1 MQIAPKGRISVLTRK
16 LAVLRI
22 EIVIASAPVAALLLI
37 AYAVGT
43 GHAQTPAASG
53 SPAANTDKTLA
64 PLTPRSRIVLPGVF
78 GRIDHFGYDS
88 RRGNLFVAALG
99 NDTVEVINSLRR
111 IHTIKGLDHPQ
122 AALYVQEFDRLVVSD
137 QAGKLRFSDGKSFKL
152 LKTVDFGANTDN
164 LRYEPDEKRVY
175 VGYGAG
181 AIAMV
186 DAATM
191 QRLPQEFKLGSH
203 PESFQFERKGPRIFV
218 NLPDQESIGV
228 IDRKTGAVTKWEIK
242 GGTTNHALAFD
253 ETSRRLFS
261 AALQP
266 GKLWV
271 IDSDSGKAVAT
282 LRIVLGVDDIW
293 FDMDR
298 KRILA
303 SGHAG
308 FVSVIQQIDPD
319 RYELIANVPTA
330 VGGGTSFYFK
340 SRTSEGLY
348 VAVPNTSHSG
358 SEILFLA
365 VQE

>member
-1 MQIAPKGRISVLTRK
+1 MQIVAEGNISVLTRK
-16 LAVLRI
+16 LAVLRTQ
-22 EIVIASAPVAALLLI
+22 IVIASAQIAAFLAVAGIVGAEQARVSAEGSSPVAE
-37 AYAVGT
+37 
-43 GHAQTPAASG
+43 P
-53 SPAANTDKTLA
+53 NKTLA

-78 GRIDHFGYDS
+78 GRINHFGYDS

-137 QAGKLRFSDGKSFKL
+137 QAGKLRFYDGKSFKL
-152 LKTVDFGANTDN
+152 LKAVDFTANADN
-164 LRYEPDEKRVY
+164 LRYEPEEKRIY

-181 AIAMV
+181 AIAML
-186 DAATM
+186 DAGTM
-191 QRLPQEFKLGSH
+191 ARLPQEFKLGSH

-228 IDRKTGAVTKWEIK
+228 IDRKTGAVTKWDIQ

-271 IDSDSGKAVAT
+271 IDSDSGKVIAT
-282 LRIVLGVDDIW
+282 LRIVLGVDDLW

-303 SGHAG
+303 TGHAG
-308 FVSVIQQIDPD
+308 FMSVIQQIDPD
-319 RYELIANVPTA
+319 HYDLIANVPTA
-330 VGGGTSFYFK
+330 VGGGTSFYLK
-340 SRTSEGLY
+340 TRTSEGLY
-348 VAVPNTSHSG
+348 VAVPNTSHGG

>member
-1 MQIAPKGRISVLTRK
+1 MQIVPKGAFLVSTRQ
-16 LAVLRI
+16 LEALRI
-22 EIVIASAPVAALLLI
+22 HSIMGSALALLLI
-37 AYAVGT
+37 AYVGGT
-43 GHAQTPAASG
+43 GRAQISSAG
-53 SPAANTDKTLA
+53 SSADAEADKARA

-111 IHTIKGLDHPQ
+111 IHTIKDLEHPQ
-122 AALYVQEFDRLVVSD
+122 AALYVQEFDKLVVSD
-137 QAGKLRFSDGKSFKL
+137 QGGKIRFYDGRSFNL
-152 LKTVDFGANTDN
+152 LKTVDFAANTDN
-164 LRYEPDEKRVY
+164 LRYEPDEKRIY

-181 AIAMV
+181 AIAML
-186 DAATM
+186 DPASMT
-191 QRLPQEFKLGSH
+191 RLSQEFKLGSH
-203 PESFQFERKGPRIFV
+203 PESFQFEKKGSRSFV

-228 IDRKTGAVTKWEIK
+228 IDRKTGAVTKWEVR
-242 GGTTNHALAFD
+242 GATTNHALAFD

-266 GKLWV
+266 GKLSV
-271 IDSDSGKAVAT
+271 IDSDSGKVVAT

-293 FDMDR
+293 FDTDR

-308 FVSVIQQIDPD
+308 FVSVIQQIGPD

-330 VGGGTSFYFK
+330 VGGGTSFYLK

>member
-1 MQIAPKGRISVLTRK
+1 MSILQPAAVRMQSVKG
-16 LAVLRI
+16 
-22 EIVIASAPVAALLLI
+22 SALVAALLLI

-43 GHAQTPAASG
+43 GRAQALTASD
-53 SPAANTDKTLA
+53 SPAANADKTLA

-78 GRIDHFGYDS
+78 GRIDHFGYDP

-122 AALYVQEFDRLVVSD
+122 AAVYVQEFDRLVVSD
-137 QAGKLRFSDGKSFKL
+137 QAGKLRFYDGRSFKL
-152 LKTVDFGANTDN
+152 LKAVDFRANVDN
-164 LRYEPDEKRVY
+164 LRYEPEEKRIY
-175 VGYGAG
+175 VGYGSG
-181 AIAMV
+181 AIAML

-191 QRLPQEFKLGSH
+191 ERLPQEFKLGSH
-203 PESFQFERKGPRIFV
+203 PESFQFERKGPRLFV

-228 IDRKTGAVTKWEIK
+228 IDRKTGAVTKWAVK
-242 GGTTNHALAFD
+242 GATTNHALVFD
-253 ETSRRLFS
+253 EASHRLFS
-261 AALQP
+261 AAIQP

-271 IDSDSGKAVAT
+271 IDSDSGKVVAT
-282 LRIVLGVDDIW
+282 LRIVLGVDDMW
-293 FDMDR
+293 FDVDR

-308 FVSVIQQIDPD
+308 FISVIQQIDPD
-319 RYELIANVPTA
+319 HYELIANVPTA
-330 VGGGTSFYFK
+330 VGGGTSFYLK

>member
-1 MQIAPKGRISVLTRK
+1 MLTRK

-43 GHAQTPAASG
+43 GHAQTQTPAASG
-53 SPAANTDKTLA
+53 SPVANTDKTLA

-78 GRIDHFGYDS
+78 GRIDHFGYDR

-111 IHTIKGLDHPQ
+111 IRTIKGLDHPQ
-122 AALYVQEFDRLVVSD
+122 AALYMQEFDRLVVSD
-137 QAGKLRFSDGKSFKL
+137 QGGKLRFYDGKSYKL

-181 AIAMV
+181 AIAVV

-228 IDRKTGAVTKWEIK
+228 IDRRRGAVTKWEVK
-242 GGTTNHALAFD
+242 GATTNHALAFD

-266 GKLWV
+266 RKLWV
-271 IDSDSGKAVAT
+271 IDSDSGKVVAT

-293 FDMDR
+293 FDTDR

-303 SGHAG
+303 TGHAG

-319 RYELIANVPTA
+319 HYEVIANVPTA
-330 VGGGTSFYFK
+330 VGGGTSFYLK
-340 SRTSEGLY
+340 TRTSEGLY

>member
-1 MQIAPKGRISVLTRK
+1 VLTRLLLDLRSQVASSSILATTLLIASVLTN
-16 LAVLRI
+16 
-22 EIVIASAPVAALLLI
+22 
-37 AYAVGT
+37 
-43 GHAQTPAASG
+43 GHAQLSSG
-53 SPAANTDKTLA
+53 VSAGLDVDKAIL
-64 PLTPRSRIVLPGVF
+64 PLTLRSRIVLPGVF
-78 GRIDHFGYDS
+78 GRIDHFGFDS
-88 RRGNLFVAALG
+88 KRGNLFVAALG
-99 NDTVEVINSLRR
+99 NNTVEVINSLRR
-111 IHTIKGLDHPQ
+111 IHTIKGFDHPQ

-137 QAGKLRFSDGKSFKL
+137 QGGKLRFYDGKSYRL
-152 LKTVDFGANTDN
+152 IKTLDLGANADN
-164 LRYEPDEKRVY
+164 LRYEPNEKRVY

-181 AIAMV
+181 ALAIV
-186 DAATM
+186 DPATM

-203 PESFQFERKGPRIFV
+203 PESFQFEKKGPRIFV

-228 IDRKTGAVTKWEIK
+228 VDRQTGSVTKREIK
-242 GGTTNHALAFD
+242 GATTNHALAFD

-271 IDSDSGKAVAT
+271 IDSDIGKVVAT

-293 FDMDR
+293 FDADR

-308 FVSVIQQIDPD
+308 QVSVVQQIDPD

-330 VGGGTSFYFK
+330 VGGGTSLYLK
-340 SRTSEGLY
+340 TRTFDGLY